1 MQLFVL
7 NWQNSFICTEKYTRK
22 HCLPSFSSILFHS
35 ILMVVLLSSRWD
47 VQTWSTGRV
56 DPLEQ
61 LYAALVGPVVE
72 DSGEDVKIS
81 IRKGVLEEVP

>member
-1 MQLFVL
+1 
-7 NWQNSFICTEKYTRK
+7 
-22 HCLPSFSSILFHS
+22 
-35 ILMVVLLSSRWD
+35 MVVLLSSRWD
-47 VQTWSTGRV
+47 GQTWSTGRV